1 MNFPREICPRRAYSA
16 CERNNRSQGE
26 NNENDADIHYEIVA
40 VRYGGGHK
48 FKPRLITRI

>member
-1 MNFPREICPRRAYSA
+1 MIFPREICPRHAYSA

-26 NNENDADIHYEIVA
+26 NNENDTDIHYEILA
-40 VRYGGGHK
+40 VRYGGSHN